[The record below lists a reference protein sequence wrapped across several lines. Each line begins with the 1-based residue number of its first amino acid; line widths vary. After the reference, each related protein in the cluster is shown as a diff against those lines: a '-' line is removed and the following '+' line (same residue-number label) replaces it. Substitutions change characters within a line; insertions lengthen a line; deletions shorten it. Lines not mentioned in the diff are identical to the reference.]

1 MNSKLHPLH
10 LLLMSFAFLA
20 GIFLKLTNIKIMFL
34 YLVLMPYVF
43 KLPENIWDDTK
54 KYIYIFSAIM
64 LLVVLKLFYGNES
77 SLEISQYALRMF
89 FLFSMSMLSFS
100 AIDFDQIFIYLM
112 SIKKLK
118 VEWGY
123 SLLLAMNSLKLLMR
137 EQERITYNA
146 KLRNLKWH
154 QRYLTFFPVLVF
166 AIRHSERGAMALVTR
181 GLNSDKLFYY
191 VRTPKTRD
199 HVILGSYLFLTAT
212 FFLVG

>member
-1 MNSKLHPLH
+1 
-10 LLLMSFAFLA
+10 MSFAFLA